1 MIKFKVPRSSD
12 AKVRKI
18 KLTVV
23 FFIKKEFTGKE
34 RKKNINR
41 NINKY
46 TYKMNDHK
54 LG

>member
-1 MIKFKVPRSSD
+1 MIKFKAPRSSD

-23 FFIKKEFTGKE
+23 FFYQKRISVKE
-34 RKKNINR
+34 RKENINR

-46 TYKMNDHK
+46 TYKVNHHK